1 MSLKKNNNSL
11 DNSNIINPNF
21 DTDFWND
28 CFSIQKENKNK
39 QISLSN
45 KKKKNSNI
53 FQNISSTEM
62 NSPVTHI
69 NSFISPNQNLNINEN
84 NNNQSKNFP
93 KNFSKCRS
101 NSQKAIQ
108 SCCEMYERWKIS
120 RMKLLEKKEKIRK
133 EMKNKE
139 MEECT
144 WSPNVISH
152 YNEKKSND
160 YIYKKNNKWYK
171 NHLIKNQEKK
181 LNNMNSVQEGI
192 TFKPYINDNVNFN
205 NIFDNGININND
217 FSNYCYFYRLEKARM
232 NEKEK
237 KNAFKVKNIPKCRII
252 KKPLVQLNKV
262 QFKQKFHKI
271 LFDMNLQM
279 ESNNNYDNNGKEFF
293 LY

>member
-28 CFSIQKENKNK
+28 CLPIKNENNK
-39 QISLSN
+39 KHISLSN
-45 KKKKNSNI
+45 KRKKYNKL
-53 FQNISSTEM
+53 FQSISSTEM
-62 NSPVTHI
+62 NSPLSHI
-69 NSFISPNQNLNINEN
+69 NSFISPNQKLNINEN
-84 NNNQSKNFP
+84 NNKNKNSSKH
-93 KNFSKCRS
+93 FSKRRS

-108 SCCEMYERWKIS
+108 SCCKMYERWKIS

-181 LNNMNSVQEGI
+181 LNQINSVEEGI

-252 KKPLVQLNKV
+252 KKPLVQLNTV

-279 ESNNNYDNNGKEFF
+279 ESNNNYENNGKDFF

>member
-28 CFSIQKENKNK
+28 CLPIKNENNK
-39 QISLSN
+39 KHISLSN
-45 KKKKNSNI
+45 KRKKYNKL
-53 FQNISSTEM
+53 FQSISSTEM
-62 NSPVTHI
+62 NSPLSHI
-69 NSFISPNQNLNINEN
+69 NSFISPNQKLNINEN
-84 NNNQSKNFP
+84 NNKNKNSSKH
-93 KNFSKCRS
+93 FSKRRS

-108 SCCEMYERWKIS
+108 SCCKMYERWKIS
-120 RMKLLEKKEKIRK
+120 RKKLLEKKEKIRQ

-181 LNNMNSVQEGI
+181 LNQINSVEEGI

-252 KKPLVQLNKV
+252 KKPLVQLNTV

-279 ESNNNYDNNGKEFF
+279 ESNNNYENNGKDFF

>member
-1 MSLKKNNNSL
+1 
-11 DNSNIINPNF
+11 
-21 DTDFWND
+21 
-28 CFSIQKENKNK
+28 
-39 QISLSN
+39 
-45 KKKKNSNI
+45 
-53 FQNISSTEM
+53 M
-62 NSPVTHI
+62 NSPLSHI
-69 NSFISPNQNLNINEN
+69 NSFISPNQKLNINEN
-84 NNNQSKNFP
+84 NNKNKNSSKH
-93 KNFSKCRS
+93 FSKRRS
-101 NSQKAIQ
+101 NSQEAIQ
-108 SCCEMYERWKIS
+108 SCCKMYERWKIS
-120 RMKLLEKKEKIRK
+120 RKKLLEKKEKIRQ

-181 LNNMNSVQEGI
+181 LNQINSVEEGI

>member
-28 CFSIQKENKNK
+28 CLPIKNENNK
-39 QISLSN
+39 KHISLSN
-45 KKKKNSNI
+45 KRKKYNKL
-53 FQNISSTEM
+53 FQSISSTEM
-62 NSPVTHI
+62 NSPLSHI
-69 NSFISPNQNLNINEN
+69 NSFISPNQKLNINEN
-84 NNNQSKNFP
+84 NNKNKNSSKH
-93 KNFSKCRS
+93 FSKKRS

-108 SCCEMYERWKIS
+108 SCCKMYERWKIS
-120 RMKLLEKKEKIRK
+120 RKKLLEKKEKIRQ

-181 LNNMNSVQEGI
+181 LNQINSVEEGI

>member
-28 CFSIQKENKNK
+28 CLPIKHENNK
-39 QISLSN
+39 KHISLSN
-45 KKKKNSNI
+45 KRKKYNKL
-53 FQNISSTEM
+53 FQSISSTEM
-62 NSPVTHI
+62 NSPLSHI
-69 NSFISPNQNLNINEN
+69 NSFISPNQKLNINEN
-84 NNNQSKNFP
+84 NNKNKNSSKH
-93 KNFSKCRS
+93 FSKRRS

-108 SCCEMYERWKIS
+108 SCCKMYERWKIS
-120 RMKLLEKKEKIRK
+120 RKKLLEKKEKIRQ

-181 LNNMNSVQEGI
+181 LNQINSVEEGI

>member
-1 MSLKKNNNSL
+1 MSLKKNNNTIL
-11 DNSNIINPNF
+11 NSKIINPNF
-21 DTDFWND
+21 DTEFWND
-28 CFSIQKENKNK
+28 CLPIKNENKNK
-39 QISLSN
+39 KISLSN
-45 KKKKNSNI
+45 KKKKNNNI
-53 FQNISSTEM
+53 SKSISSTEM
-62 NSPVTHI
+62 NSPLSHI
-69 NSFISPNQNLNINEN
+69 NSFISQNQKLNLKEN
-84 NNNQSKNFP
+84 NNQNKNFSKNL
-93 KNFSKCRS
+93 SKCRS

-237 KNAFKVKNIPKCRII
+237 KNAFKVKNIPKCNII
-252 KKPLVQLNKV
+252 KKPLVQLKKD
-262 QFKQKFHKI
+262 QFKKNFHKI

-279 ESNNNYDNNGKEFF
+279 ESNNNYENNGKDFF